1 MFFFVN
7 RYLLPQ
13 NSSIEHTELAR
24 LRLFK
29 QHQTPAQLVLRDFL
43 PNLDQTLARFN
54 LDRSQV
60 TTLYDFFAGT
70 QDYVGHPLKIDDLAL
85 PVDYQVGTGNNF
97 RQVTEGGR
105 LVAEVYFIGGAVAQV
120 GRIDYYDDSG
130 NKTLSQVYDWRGFKC
145 LDRSYGKPGELFYE
159 QYYRPDGQ
167 RYLERYYVQSTK
179 NTPINSLNILKDYQ
193 GRDYFFDNQDD
204 LFTFFLDELNRA
216 HGENNQFIAD
226 RPQETITPVL
236 KMQSKAKKYLWMAM
250 PEGGDRP
257 DQGHGP
263 LATLLQAAL
272 VTNVKQWDGV
282 LAGSQEQVTNLQARV
297 GQQVPVFQVSPLT
310 VTPVAT
316 SKPKANDPFELI
328 YVGRIAPDKQVD
340 QLLQIFAQVHQQVPN
355 THLTIYGYCSGQ
367 LRAGLDQLINDLKI
381 QDAVTWAGYQ
391 VEVASAYQ
399 KADLYLD
406 SSRIDAFP
414 LAMVEALANGV
425 PVVAY
430 DFQYGPKELVQP
442 GENGE
447 LVPVN
452 QTSQFVQKVVGLLKD
467 PAKLAQYR
475 QHTADKLDNYRDD
488 AVWQQ
493 WEKLS

>member
-167 RYLERYYVQSTK
+167 RYLVST
-179 NTPINSLNILKDYQ
+179 
-193 GRDYFFDNQDD
+193 
-204 LFTFFLDELNRA
+204 E
-216 HGENNQFIAD
+216 
-226 RPQETITPVL
+226 
-236 KMQSKAKKYLWMAM
+236 
-250 PEGGDRP
+250 
-257 DQGHGP
+257 
-263 LATLLQAAL
+263 
-272 VTNVKQWDGV
+272 
-282 LAGSQEQVTNLQARV
+282 
-297 GQQVPVFQVSPLT
+297 
-310 VTPVAT
+310 
-316 SKPKANDPFELI
+316 
-328 YVGRIAPDKQVD
+328 
-340 QLLQIFAQVHQQVPN
+340 
-355 THLTIYGYCSGQ
+355 
-367 LRAGLDQLINDLKI
+367 
-381 QDAVTWAGYQ
+381 
-391 VEVASAYQ
+391 
-399 KADLYLD
+399 
-406 SSRIDAFP
+406 
-414 LAMVEALANGV
+414 
-425 PVVAY
+425 
-430 DFQYGPKELVQP
+430 
-442 GENGE
+442 
-447 LVPVN
+447 
-452 QTSQFVQKVVGLLKD
+452 
-467 PAKLAQYR
+467 
-475 QHTADKLDNYRDD
+475 
-488 AVWQQ
+488 
-493 WEKLS
+493 